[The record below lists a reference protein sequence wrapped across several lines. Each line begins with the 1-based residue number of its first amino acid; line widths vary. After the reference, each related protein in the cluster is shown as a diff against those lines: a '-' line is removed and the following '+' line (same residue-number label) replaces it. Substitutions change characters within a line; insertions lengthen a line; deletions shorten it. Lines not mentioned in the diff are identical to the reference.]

1 MIQELRLAIVLL
13 LQFALFFVMALFQAV
28 GRYPVRR
35 IVHLLL
41 VPLAY
46 LLCIILLPLLQ
57 RTSFLDLPPDGLV

>member
-13 LQFALFFVMALFQAV
+13 LQLALFFVVALFQAV
-28 GRYPVRR
+28 ARHAVRR

-46 LLCIILLPLLQ
+46 LLCIILLSLLQ
-57 RTSFLDLPPDGLV
+57 RTSFLDLPRDGLV

>member
-13 LQFALFFVMALFQAV
+13 LQLALFFVVALFQAV
-28 GRYPVRR
+28 GRHAVRR

-46 LLCIILLPLLQ
+46 LLCIILLSLLQ
-57 RTSFLDLPPDGLV
+57 RASFLDLPPDGLV